1 MSKAPL
7 VALEGK
13 LGKFGHPRTLK
24 VAGTGHLTKTKGH
37 YMLHAAIT
45 ASEAA
50 RLEEAA
56 RKVPAEEEAHT
67 RGRAGIGAANVYQRG
82 DSYYIPNIP
91 NTRSQPIE
99 VVRGDRQTTAGASYF
114 SALQDE
120 GTEEDKATATRA
132 LGAEAPLVAAHMPRR
147 AAAAE
152 GRQAEGEA
160 AMPARTATE
169 ADLMSL
175 EAMIHAEDPFV
186 LRQLSANRG
195 KASVVFRLKVGD
207 RVELIR
213 VTQEQ
218 IREIEM
224 RPEVIER
231 GGGRGGGK
239 GGGKGREPLPTPVG
253 APRALGPGP

>member
-7 VALEGK
+7 VVLEGK
-13 LGKFGHPRTLK
+13 LGKFGQVRSTK
-24 VAGTGHLTKTKGH
+24 VAGTGYLTKTKGH
-37 YMLHAAIT
+37 MMLHAAVT
-45 ASEAA
+45 ASQAA

-67 RGRAGIGAANVYQRG
+67 RGRAGIGAADVYQRG

-99 VVRGDRQTTAGASYF
+99 IMRDGRQTTAGASYF
-114 SALQDE
+114 SALQDK
-120 GTEEDKATATRA
+120 GTDDDKATATRA
-132 LGAEAPLVAAHMPRR
+132 LGAEAPLVPAHMPSRAG
-147 AAAAE
+147 AAANR
-152 GRQAEGEA
+152 RQAESDA
-160 AMPARTATE
+160 AMPARPATE

-175 EAMIHAEDPFV
+175 EIMIEAEDPFIM
-186 LRQLSANRG
+186 RQLSANRG
-195 KASVVFRLKVGD
+195 KASVVLRLKVGG

-231 GGGRGGGK
+231 GGGK

-253 APRALGPGP
+253 APRALGPRT